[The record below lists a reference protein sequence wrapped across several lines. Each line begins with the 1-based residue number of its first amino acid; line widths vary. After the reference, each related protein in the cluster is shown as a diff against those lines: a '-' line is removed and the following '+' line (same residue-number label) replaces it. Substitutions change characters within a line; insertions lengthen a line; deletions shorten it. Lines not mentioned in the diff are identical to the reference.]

1 MKSGRTSAPIL
12 ATLCWAM
19 MASVVWPRNQN
30 TFVTFPPGDWSLT
43 HPVISQLGLTDAPA
57 LIISI
62 TGDAAKGLTITKVG
76 LQNNSAKTISAVK
89 FRWYLFRQD
98 APKKILTKGETP
110 VIGLED
116 LPAGSKQVVEYPI
129 VTFASIYQP
138 FVKDNKL
145 TGKFV
150 IEVSVSE
157 IQYAGGSSWKR
168 GE

>member
-1 MKSGRTSAPIL
+1 MTRRIVVHPIL
-12 ATLCWAM
+12 VMLCLAIS
-19 MASVVWPRNQN
+19 AFSQQENKR
-30 TFVTFPPGDWSLT
+30 TEAKFPQGDWSLT
-43 HPVISQLGLTDAPA
+43 HPVISQLGIADAPA
-57 LIISI
+57 RIISI
-62 TGDAAKGLTITKVG
+62 TGDAAQGLTITKVG

-89 FRWYLFRQD
+89 FRWFLFRQD